1 MHRTAVLAGERLFRR
16 LKTPR
21 KVKMRRCFC
30 FIILIACLAV
40 FAERPGGRFISLSP
54 SITEIMFAIGAGDS
68 LAGVTAPA
76 DHPPEASTKEI
87 VASYDGILFEKI
99 AAMRPRECLT
109 VSGMQSGESLG
120 VIRRLGISV
129 TEYPVSTLDE
139 LIACIVDVG
148 KKCGRE
154 AEAGKLAERIRK
166 SVEKISKEIPF
177 KKERAIFLVGL
188 DPAVAA
194 GKGSYLNDLC
204 RAAGFVNV
212 LEQVPPSYSV
222 ISFDTIAGLDPDWII
237 LPEGEI
243 GKESREEFVGKI
255 RAVNKKIMIGEIS
268 ADLIMRPGPRVV
280 EGVEKLAE
288 LRKGKKK

>member
-1 MHRTAVLAGERLFRR
+1 
-16 LKTPR
+16 
-21 KVKMRRCFC
+21 MRRCFC
-30 FIILIACLAV
+30 LIILIASFAIL
-40 FAERPGGRFISLSP
+40 AERPGGRFISLSP